1 MTTSLSRAQRR
12 RRRPHLGRAVVGVLA
27 VGALAASTL
36 MATSATAVQPD
47 DSGERQPRIVGGSTA
62 DPAQHPWQVLLE
74 PNGFLCGGSVVH
86 PRLVLTAAHCVTDD
100 DGGVFPAETIG
111 AYLGRRNAD
120 SGGLTLDVQGVHVAP
135 GYDPVT
141 VADDYALLT
150 LGSPVPSSS
159 VIKIA
164 GAGEEAL
171 WASGR
176 QATVSGF
183 GATSEG
189 GPSSPVLKQVTLPLR
204 PDGDCSSVYGDYDV
218 DRMLCSGAFQLGQDS
233 CQGDSGGPLTVTSTQ
248 GRRLVGVVSYGNGCG
263 AGDPGVYVKIGSG
276 VVRSALTQL
285 AEEAATDGGFGGADL
300 GLFGSGAQVPDAASE
315 CEDAETAF
323 AAAKA
328 AYDRALAVTGVTR
341 QAVATRTRN
350 VRALV
355 NRGAPRSRIANA
367 RRLLAAAKARHAT
380 ASRAA
385 GQARS
390 TAVAAALAVDEA
402 CD

>member
-1 MTTSLSRAQRR
+1 MTTTPSTVQRR
-12 RRRPHLGRAVVGVLA
+12 RRRPRLGRAVVGA
-27 VGALAASTL
+27 VAAAGLAASTL
-36 MATSATAVQPD
+36 MATSATAVVPD
-47 DSGERQPRIVGGSTA
+47 DSGERQPRIVGGSAA

-74 PNGFLCGGSVVH
+74 PNGYLCGGSVVH

-111 AYLGRRNAD
+111 AYLNRRNAE
-120 SGGLTLDVQGVHVAP
+120 SGGLALDVQDVHVAP

-150 LGSPVPSSS
+150 LGSPAPSSS
-159 VIKIA
+159 IIKIA
-164 GAGEEAL
+164 GAGEESV

-176 QATVSGF
+176 PATVSGF

-204 PDGDCSSVYGDYDV
+204 PDADCARVYSDYDV
-218 DRMLCSGAFQLGQDS
+218 DRMLCSGAFELGQDS

-263 AGDPGVYVKIGSG
+263 AGDPGVYVKIGSA

-285 AEEAATDGGFGGADL
+285 AQRAAADGGFGGADL

-315 CEDAETAF
+315 CADAESAF
-323 AAAKA
+323 AAAKS

-350 VRALV
+350 LRALV

-367 RRLLAAAKARHAT
+367 RRLLAAAKARHAS
-380 ASRAA
+380 ASRSAVQSRNAA
-385 GQARS
+385 
-390 TAVAAALAVDEA
+390 VLAAQAVDEL
-402 CD
+402 C